1 MGTLTRYRVCS
12 RLAVDDLSATAL
24 DALASR
30 YAQAV
35 FDGRFVTI
43 RRDLCRTPAAARVLL
58 ERAADEFRRGEH
70 WVQVIRFDVPVPVNT
85 PLK

>member
-1 MGTLTRYRVCS
+1 MCTLTRYRVCS
-12 RLAVDDLSATAL
+12 RLAVADLSAEAL
-24 DALASR
+24 DALTSMR
-30 YAQAV
+30 GSAV

-70 WVQVIRFDVPVPVNT
+70 WVQIIRFDLPATVDAPS
-85 PLK
+85 K